1 MIRSGEGIW
10 ADPGRGEALRSMKEP
25 GSAFEGDRQPAH
37 MSDYFNTIDDTGGVH
52 INSGIPNKAMH
63 GCASELRRIYLPRA
77 RVNKPRI
84 LLLREASDTAA
95 I

>member
-1 MIRSGEGIW
+1 
-10 ADPGRGEALRSMKEP
+10 MKEP
-25 GSAFEGDRQPAH
+25 GSAFEGYRQPAH
-37 MSDYFNTIDDTGGVH
+37 MSDYLNTIEDNGGVH

-63 GCASELRRIYLPRA
+63 GRATELRRTYLLRA
-77 RVNKPRI
+77 RVNRPRI

>member
-1 MIRSGEGIW
+1 
-10 ADPGRGEALRSMKEP
+10 MKEP

-37 MSDYFNTIDDTGGVH
+37 MSDYVNTIDDNGGVH

-63 GCASELRRIYLPRA
+63 GRATERWRIYLPRA
-77 RVNKPRI
+77 RVNRPRI